1 MTHASTRRPIAARA
15 LALAAGALL
24 ATPLVAQAPAAST
37 DPRVGLR
44 GGWRDAEQAIR
55 GLTLVS
61 HTDRPAGFFTPG
73 EPGSFTTA
81 NSDLAFKGDLVFVG
95 NFGGFQIWD
104 ASDPKAPKLRAAVTC
119 PGGQGDVS
127 VHGTLLFMSVEET
140 KGRVDCGTQGIQDT
154 VSTDRFRGVRIFD
167 ITDVSAPKQVGMV
180 QTCRGSHTHTLV
192 PDRTRDDRVF
202 VYVSGTG
209 PVRSPNELAGCV
221 RGGATDPATSRFSID
236 VIEVPIANP
245 SAARIVASP
254 RIFADASGKPG
265 GLWMGGNHGQGTQ
278 MTSVTDQCHDITVY
292 PAMGLAAGACSGNGI
307 LLDISDPA
315 NPKRV
320 HEVTDPNFAYWHSAT
335 FSNDARTV
343 LFSDEWGGGTSPRCR
358 ATDKPLW
365 GADALF
371 TLRDRKMIPAG
382 HYKMPAP
389 QTAAENCVAHNGSLI
404 PIPGRDVMVQAFY
417 QGGLTVFDFTDPR
430 NVREIAFFDRGPVA
444 ENLTLGGFW
453 STYWYNGRIYG
464 SEIARGLDILEL
476 QPSDQLSQ
484 NEIDAAKTVR
494 WDHFNPQ
501 TQTRITWPPSFVL
514 ARAYVDQLSRDGGL
528 TAARTTAIMTALQR
542 AEAASGTARR
552 TQLGT
557 LATALGR
564 DARSARDAAKVRT
577 LAGVVRELARS

>member
-1 MTHASTRRPIAARA
+1 MRRSSIVRT
-15 LALAAGALL
+15 LAVAIGALVAIPSI
-24 ATPLVAQAPAAST
+24 ATSLVAQAPAAT
-37 DPRVGLR
+37 ADPRVGLK

-73 EPGSFTTA
+73 EPGSFA
-81 NSDLAFKGDLVFVG
+81 NANTDLAFKGSLVFVG

-104 ASDPKAPKLRAAVTC
+104 ASDPKAPALRAAVSC
-119 PGGQGDVS
+119 AGGQGDVS
-127 VHGTLLFMSVEET
+127 VHGSLLFMSVEET
-140 KGRVDCGTQGIQDT
+140 RGRTDCGSQGVADT
-154 VSTDRFRGVRIFD
+154 VSRERFRGVRIWD
-167 ITDVSAPKQVGMV
+167 ITDVGAPKQVGYV

-192 PDRTRDDRVF
+192 PDLRRADRVF
-202 VYVSGTG
+202 IYVSGTG

-221 RGGATDPATSRFSID
+221 RGGAADPNTSRFSID
-236 VIEVPIANP
+236 VIEVPLANP
-245 SAARIVASP
+245 AAARIVASP
-254 RIFADASGKPG
+254 RVFADSTGKPG

-278 MTSVTDQCHDITVY
+278 MTAVTDQCHDITVY

-315 NPKRV
+315 SPRRI

-343 LFSDEWGGGTSPRCR
+343 LFSDEWGGGTAPRCR

-365 GADALF
+365 GANALF
-371 TLRDRKMIPAG
+371 TLRDRKLIPAG
-382 HYKMPAP
+382 YYKMPAA

-417 QGGLTVFDFTDPR
+417 QGGLTVFDFTDPA
-430 NVREIAFFDRGPVA
+430 NVKEIAFFDRGPVQ
-444 ENLTLGGFW
+444 ETLTLGGFW
-453 STYWYNGRIYG
+453 SAYWYDGRIYG

-476 QPSDQLSQ
+476 QPSAHLSQ

-494 WDHFNPQ
+494 WDVFNPQ

-514 ARAYVDQLSRDGGL
+514 ARAYVDQLARDGGL
-528 TAARTTAIMTALQR
+528 PAARTTAIMAALAR
-542 AEAASGTARR
+542 AESAGPARGARLAS
-552 TQLGT
+552 
-557 LATALGR
+557 LAVALDR

-577 LAGVVRELARS
+577 LADVVRSLAKG